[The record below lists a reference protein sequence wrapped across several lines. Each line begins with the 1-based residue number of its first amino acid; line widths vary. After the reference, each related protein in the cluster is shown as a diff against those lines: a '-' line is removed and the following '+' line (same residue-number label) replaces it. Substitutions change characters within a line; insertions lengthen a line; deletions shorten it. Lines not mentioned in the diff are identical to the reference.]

1 MNVVANAQ
9 GQLLEVQGT
18 AEKQPFTPQQLNEMV
33 ALAQKGLKELH
44 RLQTAALEEAAGQ
57 DARK

>member
-1 MNVVANAQ
+1 
-9 GQLLEVQGT
+9 VQGT

-44 RLQTAALEEAAGQ
+44 RLQTAALEEAAVQ